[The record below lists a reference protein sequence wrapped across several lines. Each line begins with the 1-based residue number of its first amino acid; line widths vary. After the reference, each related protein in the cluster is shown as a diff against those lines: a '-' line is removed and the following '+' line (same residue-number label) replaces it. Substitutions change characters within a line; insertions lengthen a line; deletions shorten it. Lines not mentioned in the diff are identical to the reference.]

1 MEKTEKTKK
10 KSKRP
15 GKGGISTKT
24 TYVNVHRSER
34 GYRDKYRKGV
44 EMAVKKFKAELGKPE
59 EYELTQNEWKR
70 FFKTVLI
77 PLDKDSE
84 KRMIDLFLP
93 NREELN
99 HLLILHNTGA
109 SDNIAE
115 VYWKKYQKESP
126 TKWYDLEDF
135 KQLALEGLAIA
146 AERFNPDTGNKFI
159 TYATW
164 WMLNKVMTPTSAKG
178 ARNLFTSLNGEVSPD
193 DGNPTSLEE
202 ILSPASINPAW
213 NSPSTDDNMINPA
226 AMIDRRIA
234 EENYDFA
241 DAVKKSKTSSDCLDM
256 DKVNRLSDYLL
267 SIVDRRKDNEG
278 RQILLYVF
286 KKIFSRCSALIG
298 ESNPDK
304 ITRLA
309 SCIQEAA
316 RSKTELLDR
325 IHMDEKQY
333 ERACRKIVNEGD
345 YDGI

>member
-59 EYELTQNEWKR
+59 EYELTQNEWN
-70 FFKTVLI
+70 
-77 PLDKDSE
+77 
-84 KRMIDLFLP
+84 FLP